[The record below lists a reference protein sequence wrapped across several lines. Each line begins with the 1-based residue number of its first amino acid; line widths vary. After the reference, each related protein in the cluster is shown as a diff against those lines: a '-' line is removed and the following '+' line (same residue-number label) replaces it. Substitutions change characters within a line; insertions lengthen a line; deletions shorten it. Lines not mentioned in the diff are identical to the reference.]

1 MYDNSS
7 YYSINPILSYYIL
20 KYYYKSRLIWA
31 FVTLGGDLDMMI

>member
-7 YYSINPILSYYIL
+7 YYSIIPILSYYIL
-20 KYYYKSRLIWA
+20 KYYYKSRLIWV